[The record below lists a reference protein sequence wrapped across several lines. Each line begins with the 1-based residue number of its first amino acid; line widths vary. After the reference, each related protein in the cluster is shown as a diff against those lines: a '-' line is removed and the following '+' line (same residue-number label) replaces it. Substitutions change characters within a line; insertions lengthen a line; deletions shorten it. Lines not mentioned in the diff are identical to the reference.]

1 MLDSCLNADTMP
13 TGQHTNS
20 CTHLLAYDTQLHAC
34 LFGLYRYLGATAGT
48 NPVQQD
54 GGNSWC
60 RLSTIHV
67 SAFCWNNSLS
77 CQSAASTLTPPGA
90 AGEGWDVSDW
100 RQVPPV
106 FPAFAYYPIGQGG
119 SLGRVE
125 SFGGANQPECFIT
138 EVTAVADSYIITA
151 GGSGTVTVVQAP
163 GVLQND
169 ITPGFCR
176 PLGPTPATAT
186 ILTQPSGGTV
196 TTASN
201 GAFNYTRTA
210 ASPAAT
216 SFTYKITC
224 GDKVSGSHQQE

>member
-1 MLDSCLNADTMP
+1 MLILR
-13 TGQHTNS
+13 
-20 CTHLLAYDTQLHAC
+20 LLADAQTAARTRKLTARCFVSQLH
-34 LFGLYRYLGATAGT
+34 RNLGGT
-48 NPVQQD
+48 SGVQQD

-67 SAFCWNNSLS
+67 SAFCWNSS
-77 CQSAASTLTPPGA
+77 VACQSAAATLTPPGA
-90 AGEGWDVSDW
+90 ATDGWDVSDW

-106 FPAFAYYPIGQGG
+106 FPGYSYYPTNQAGALQQ
-119 SLGRVE
+119 VQT
-125 SFGGANQPECFIT
+125 FGGANQPECFIT

-151 GGSGTVTVVQAP
+151 GAAGTVTRVQAP

-176 PLGPTPATAT
+176 PLGPTPATVT

-196 TTASN
+196 TMTSD

-216 SFTYKITC
+216 SFTYSITC
-224 GDKVSGSHQQE
+224 DGVVSRWQQQQQQCT